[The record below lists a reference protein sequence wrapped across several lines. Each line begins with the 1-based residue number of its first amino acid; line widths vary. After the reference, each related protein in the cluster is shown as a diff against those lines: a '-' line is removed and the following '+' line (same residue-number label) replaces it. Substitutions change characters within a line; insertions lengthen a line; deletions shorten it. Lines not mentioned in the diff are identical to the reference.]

1 MNIHALF
8 HQAKSEYSY
17 QYDEH
22 TLHILFR
29 TAKND
34 VNNVTLIYGDPF
46 DWVYEGGKARWNSE
60 MIPMKKTYSSRYF
73 DYFFIEVK
81 PKDYRCKYAFVV
93 KNTEKLVFFGS
104 KRLEFL
110 DHLPENT
117 FDGGSFYDL
126 SNYFNYPYL
135 NKEDLPQTPY
145 WVKDTVWYQIF
156 PDRFYSKKKQSQLP
170 WGKLPVN
177 NHEIYGGDLLGV
189 VDKLPYLKDLGVTGI
204 YFTPIFEA
212 PSAHKYDTKDYFT
225 IDPSFGT
232 NEEFKYLVEKAHKLG
247 IKIVLDGVFNHCGW
261 DHPFFQDVVKFGEKS
276 PYYDCFFIDR
286 KPLINFELSENGRPI
301 MTRGMKPNYRTFA
314 YTPFMPKWNTDHP
327 LTQKHLLS
335 VIEYW
340 IKEYD
345 IDGWRLDVSNEISH
359 DFLRQIKKTARQA
372 KKDSFIFG
380 ENWDS
385 SMPWLRGDQMD
396 AVMNYDL
403 TIPLWNYLEHKID
416 IHEFKDE
423 VSNYLALTPKHIM
436 ENMFN
441 LVDTHDTERILRR
454 VQDHVDKVKFAYL
467 FMFLSAGAPNIYYGS
482 EIGLT
487 GNHDPDNRRCMIW
500 DEKNQNLDLKAFIK
514 RLIELRKTHPVMAH
528 YDYHFYDQDSLSM
541 IKKNE
546 KETLLVLINYSD
558 EEKDVKVPRDFEGT
572 VTEILSD
579 STEILSSVR
588 KVQPYQ
594 YFIYKK

>member
-1 MNIHALF
+1 M
-8 HQAKSEYSY
+8 
-17 QYDEH
+17 
-22 TLHILFR
+22 
-29 TAKND
+29 
-34 VNNVTLIYGDPF
+34 
-46 DWVYEGGKARWNSE
+46 
-60 MIPMKKTYSSRYF
+60 
-73 DYFFIEVK
+73 
-81 PKDYRCKYAFVV
+81 
-93 KNTEKLVFFGS
+93 
-104 KRLEFL
+104 
-110 DHLPENT
+110 
-117 FDGGSFYDL
+117 
-126 SNYFNYPYL
+126 
-135 NKEDLPQTPY
+135 
-145 WVKDTVWYQIF
+145 
-156 PDRFYSKKKQSQLP
+156 
-170 WGKLPVN
+170 
-177 NHEIYGGDLLGV
+177 
-189 VDKLPYLKDLGVTGI
+189 
-204 YFTPIFEA
+204 
-212 PSAHKYDTKDYFT
+212 
-225 IDPSFGT
+225 
-232 NEEFKYLVEKAHKLG
+232 G

-441 LVDTHDTERILRR
+441 LVDTHEPEFLRR
-454 VQDHVDKVKFAYL
+454 
-467 FMFLSAGAPNIYYGS
+467 
-482 EIGLT
+482 
-487 GNHDPDNRRCMIW
+487 
-500 DEKNQNLDLKAFIK
+500 
-514 RLIELRKTHPVMAH
+514 LR
-528 YDYHFYDQDSLSM
+528 SC
-541 IKKNE
+541 
-546 KETLLVLINYSD
+546 
-558 EEKDVKVPRDFEGT
+558 G
-572 VTEILSD
+572 
-579 STEILSSVR
+579 
-588 KVQPYQ
+588 
-594 YFIYKK
+594 